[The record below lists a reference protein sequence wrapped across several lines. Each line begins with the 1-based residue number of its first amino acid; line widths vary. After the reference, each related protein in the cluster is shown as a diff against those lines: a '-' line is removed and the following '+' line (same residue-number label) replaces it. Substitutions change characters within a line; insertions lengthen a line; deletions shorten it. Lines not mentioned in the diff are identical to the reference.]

1 MKKIFSAALAACVV
15 LALCAGCQ
23 VASTDPSSTQP
34 NANDMTYISIGT
46 GGVTG
51 TYYPM
56 GGAIAELISQNV
68 VGYNCTAEST
78 GGTGENI
85 QLISNGQVELAL
97 CDASTVYQAQTG
109 TGAFEDDQK
118 KDLVAIT
125 ALYNEAVQIV
135 TLDPSIQTIADLRGK
150 RVAVGAAGSGT
161 EIMARSLLN
170 LADLNYEE
178 IQVDYLG
185 FSDAAS
191 GLKDRTIDAAIIWA
205 GIPTSGILELGTQHN
220 IYLLDFSDHMIACLQ
235 ESHPFCVTTRI
246 TKDVYSS
253 LVAEVNTVSI
263 PCVLACSRDLDE
275 DLIYDI
281 LTVMF
286 DNLDI
291 ISASHACGAEIALEK
306 ALDGL
311 DKVEMH
317 PGAVKFFTERG
328 IM

>member
-1 MKKIFSAALAACVV
+1 MKKTFALALAACVT
-15 LALCAGCQ
+15 LALIAGCQ
-23 VASTDPSSTQP
+23 PADPNPSSAQV
-34 NANDMTYISIGT
+34 NTYISIGT

-68 VGYNCTAEST
+68 PGYDCTAEST

-85 QLISNGQVELAL
+85 QLISNGQVELAM
-97 CDASTVYQAQTG
+97 CDASTIYQAQTG
-109 TGAFEDDQK
+109 TGAFEEDQK
-118 KDLVAIT
+118 NDLVAVT
-125 ALYNEAVQIV
+125 ALYNEAVQVV
-135 TLDPSIQTIADLRGK
+135 TLDPTIQTIADLRGK

-161 EIMARSLLN
+161 EIMARSLLK
-170 LADLNYEE
+170 LADITYQD

-191 GLKDRTIDAAIIWA
+191 GLKDKTIDAAIIWA
-205 GIPTSGILELGTQHN
+205 GVPTSGILELGAQHD
-220 IYLLDFSDHMIACLQ
+220 IYLLDFSDDMVAKLQ

-246 TKDVYSS
+246 TKDIYSA
-253 LVAEVNTVSI
+253 LMEDANTVSI
-263 PCVLACSRDLDE
+263 PCVLACSRSLDE
-275 DLIYDI
+275 KLVYDI

-291 ISASHACGAEIALEK
+291 IAASHACGADISLER

-311 DKVEMH
+311 DEVEMH
-317 PGAVKFFTERG
+317 PGAVRFFTEKG
-328 IM
+328 MM

>member
-1 MKKIFSAALAACVV
+1 MKKTFVLVLAACAAFI
-15 LALCAGCQ
+15 LLNGCQ
-23 VASTDPSSTQP
+23 NAAHGPSTTQI
-34 NANDMTYISIGT
+34 NTYISIGT

-56 GGAIAELISQNV
+56 GGAIAELISQNIA
-68 VGYNCTAEST
+68 GYDCTAEST

-85 QLISNGQVELAL
+85 QLISNGQVELAM

-118 KDLVAIT
+118 NDLVAVT
-125 ALYNEAVQIV
+125 ALYNEAVQVV
-135 TLDPSIQTIADLRGK
+135 TLDPDIQTIADLRGK

-161 EIMARSLLN
+161 EIMARSLLKLGN
-170 LADLNYEE
+170 ITYED

-191 GLKDRTIDAAIIWA
+191 GLKDKTIDAAIIWA
-205 GIPTSGILELGTQHN
+205 GVPTSGILELGAQHD
-220 IYLLDFSDHMIACLQ
+220 IYLLDFSDDMVASLQ

-246 TKDVYSS
+246 TKDTYSA
-253 LVAEVNTVSI
+253 LVKEANTVSI
-263 PCVLACSRDLDE
+263 PCVLACSRSLDE
-275 DLIYDI
+275 DLVYDI

-286 DNLDI
+286 DHLDVI
-291 ISASHACGAEIALEK
+291 AASHACGADISLEK

-311 DKVEMH
+311 DEVEMH
-317 PGAVKFFTERG
+317 PGAVRFFTEKG
-328 IM
+328 MM

>member
-1 MKKIFSAALAACVV
+1 MKRIISLAMAVCIALM
-15 LALCAGCQ
+15 LLNGCQ
-23 VASTDPSSTQP
+23 NEAPDTSAGQAS
-34 NANDMTYISIGT
+34 TYISIGT

-68 VGYNCTAEST
+68 EGYDCTAEST

-85 QLISNGQVELAL
+85 QLISNGQVELAM

-109 TGAFEDDQK
+109 TGAFKDDQK
-118 KDLVAIT
+118 KDLVAVT
-125 ALYNEAVQIV
+125 ALYNEAVQVV
-135 TLDPSIQTIADLRGK
+135 TLDPAIQTLADLRGK

-161 EIMARSLLN
+161 EIMARSLLK
-170 LADLNYEE
+170 LADITYED

-205 GIPTSGILELGTQHN
+205 GVPTSGILELGAQHD
-220 IYLLDFSDHMIACLQ
+220 IYLLDFSDDMVASLQ

-246 TKDVYSS
+246 TKDIYSS
-253 LVAEVNTVSI
+253 LVEEANTVSI
-263 PCVLACSRDLDE
+263 PCILACSRSLDE
-275 DLIYDI
+275 DLVYDI

-286 DNLDI
+286 DHLDVI
-291 ISASHACGAEIALEK
+291 ASSHACGADISLGNAL
-306 ALDGL
+306 AGL
-311 DKVEMH
+311 DEVEMH
-317 PGAVKFFTERG
+317 PGAVRFFTEKG
-328 IM
+328 MM